1 MAQVSLTIV
10 SLPKGVA
17 TVNPREGAAY
27 SSGGTPISARYS
39 TPTTGWASGVSRPAL
54 GSARVSVAAARMP
67 AVVWSK
73 VLRSSQTSELV
84 NADLLCLCVL
94 WAL

>member
-1 MAQVSLTIV
+1 
-10 SLPKGVA
+10 
-17 TVNPREGAAY
+17 
-27 SSGGTPISARYS
+27 
-39 TPTTGWASGVSRPAL
+39 L